1 MASLVCIILWAE
13 QFIKLIIFL
22 NKHKMEKTCCTL
34 FNVFAMKHREI
45 PIEASPFFIFYSFV
59 NKAKGL
65 PLRTYTLNQMGCIYT
80 NPT

>member
-1 MASLVCIILWAE
+1 
-13 QFIKLIIFL
+13 
-22 NKHKMEKTCCTL
+22 MEKTCCTV